1 MQKQKL
7 KIKYLRL
14 LRGLTQYELGQMCQI
29 HQPDISK
36 YENGEKKMGGKTKMK
51 IASSLGVELGDLF
64 ED

>member
-1 MQKQKL
+1 MRNLRFLRFL
-7 KIKYLRL
+7 KGITQSELAMRC
-14 LRGLTQYELGQMCQI
+14 GL

-36 YENGEKKMGGKTKMK
+36 YERGIKNMGLKTKKK